1 MYKVKK
7 IVSCF
12 IFCALIFSLCA
23 CGKERK
29 TGSTDNEVY
38 EETIGSLE
46 DNELFAMI
54 DTNAPLPV
62 LLVTSQV
69 FDDGTGKQASI
80 ACDVYYPVDKEVKHT
95 GTIESMGTAYPVSY
109 DETGIYAA
117 SGHSMQRFEVDK
129 SGALK
134 LAEGIYEQFDENG
147 NAAYTMEKE
156 NETKTISE
164 EEYYD
169 AFEKYSNAAVVSFSY
184 GASDAARIFVLKAQ
198 FSGQKFAGL
207 CKFQGGESSY
217 NNRRNRRNLE

>member
-69 FDDGTGKQASI
+69 FDDGTGKQASMRL
-80 ACDVYYPVDKEVKHT
+80 PVTVCSVLRLINPVPLSWQKEFMSNLMKMEMLL
-95 GTIESMGTAYPVSY
+95 IPWKKRM
-109 DETGIYAA
+109 I
-117 SGHSMQRFEVDK
+117 QRLFQK
-129 SGALK
+129 KNIMMLLK
-134 LAEGIYEQFDENG
+134 NT
-147 NAAYTMEKE
+147 TM
-156 NETKTISE
+156 
-164 EEYYD
+164 
-169 AFEKYSNAAVVSFSY
+169 
-184 GASDAARIFVLKAQ
+184 LQ
-198 FSGQKFAGL
+198 L
-207 CKFQGGESSY
+207 
-217 NNRRNRRNLE
+217 